1 MKSLNKNILI
11 LSVSGSY
18 CIQKSLI
25 FDVLKPLFNILKST
39 TIKQYETQLKKGGI
53 DCVLI
58 CSDINNKSIVKA
70 FLRNVHSV
78 PHIIISKE
86 DSKAEVEAF
95 LYKGV
100 KDYIITSNISRLL
113 PAVNREIEAFYDRK
127 KVKQTIEKLKLSE
140 EIVELHLNNAPL
152 ATISWDLDFRV
163 TFWNKAAENV
173 FGYTAKEA
181 LGKSC
186 LELTVPKGL
195 EKKSLDIFNELVLQ
209 KGTAENVNKTLT
221 KSGEVIICHWHNTI
235 LENSKGEA
243 IGIISSVED
252 ITEQEHAKKEL
263 IKNQRLLQNAQKLS
277 EVYFIDISLDTNK
290 VVLDKEFI
298 NLSGLPYEKHY
309 NPEYLLK
316 TLIYRDDKIRIL
328 REVNR
333 AIKNKSKLAVDT
345 RVIYAD
351 GTIRWVN
358 ILADILVDKKTHS
371 KSLVGTFIDV
381 TERKQELFELEKQRQ
396 KLNLTIDIA
405 DVGFLEW
412 DFETNTL
419 EVSGKTKDI
428 FELDKN
434 RDVFD
439 MSEIISR
446 VHPEDKDKVEKSLN
460 QTKTKSVP
468 YQINHRLA
476 LPSGSIIWVNNL
488 GEIIYDKNDKPAKLL
503 GIFRDVTHQINRE
516 RRLLQHS
523 LILNQISSLVM
534 VLDKKGDFIFVSPS
548 VKDLTGY
555 LISEVLGQGWWNLSY
570 ISDEEKVD
578 SKNYFLSIL
587 DETRKVN
594 SLRYERKVKCKNGEI
609 KWFSWQFSKGAENTI
624 IGLAQDVT
632 EEKEKEFLVTKLFK
646 AIEKSPTIVVITDVN
661 GNIEFVNS
669 KFEEVTGYS
678 KHEVIG
684 SNPRILKTGYT
695 SKKEYERLWKT
706 ILSGETWH
714 GEFKNKKK
722 DGTVFWE
729 KTVITPVKNSE
740 GIITSFIA
748 LKEDITEKKAQE
760 KNFLYALFEAQE
772 NEKLKFGEELHDSL
786 SQILSAMS
794 FYLDAVLNPK
804 NNKDRLKVEYLE
816 KVKQLSADALRESR
830 HISHGLMSKQ
840 LLKGGLVAAVN
851 EICTNYNVS
860 RDIRFTFSHEGFE
873 EGSLN
878 AQTKQNIYRIIQEIT
893 TNIVRH
899 AAASKASIKF
909 SVKNI
914 EWFIL
919 EIEDNGI
926 GINPKVVKEKAK
938 SFGLKNI
945 QQRVSLLNGIIERK
959 SKPNK
964 GTKYYI
970 RIPITLEVVNIKSN

>member
-1 MKSLNKNILI
+1 MKSLDKNILI
-11 LSVSGSY
+11 FSVSDSF
-18 CIQKSLI
+18 CVQNSLI
-25 FDVLKPLFNILKST
+25 FEVLKPLFNIIKAT
-39 TIKQYETQLKKGGI
+39 TVKQYETQLKKGVI

-58 CSDINNKSIVKA
+58 CSDIKNKNIVKT
-70 FLRNVHSV
+70 FLSNVQSI
-78 PHIIISKE
+78 PHIIITDE
-86 DSKAEVEAF
+86 DSKKESEEL

-100 KDYIITSNISRLL
+100 KDYIIISNISRLL
-113 PAVNREIEAFYDRK
+113 PAVNREIEAFNDRK
-127 KVKQTIEKLKLSE
+127 KVRQTIEKLKLSE

-152 ATISWDLDFRV
+152 ATISWDLDFKI
-163 TFWNKAAENV
+163 TFWNKAAEKV

-195 EKKSLDIFNELVLQ
+195 EKKAQGIFNEIVTQ
-209 KGTAENVNKTLT
+209 KGTTENVNKTLT

-235 LENSKGEA
+235 LENSNGKT
-243 IGIISSVED
+243 IGVISSIED
-252 ITEQEHAKKEL
+252 ITEQEHAKKAL
-263 IKNQRLLQNAQKLS
+263 IKSQRLLQNAQKLS
-277 EVYFIDISLDTNK
+277 EVYFIDISLDSNK
-290 VVLDKEFI
+290 VVLDREFI
-298 NLSGLPYEKHY
+298 NLSGLPYKKHY
-309 NPEYLLK
+309 KPEYLLK
-316 TLIYRDDKIRIL
+316 TLIYHDDKIRLL
-328 REVNR
+328 RKVNR
-333 AIKNKSKLAVDT
+333 AVKDKLKLAIDT

-351 GTIRWVN
+351 GTVRWVN
-358 ILADILVDKKTHS
+358 ILADILVDGKTHS

-381 TERKQELFELEKQRQ
+381 TERKQELIELEKQRQ

-412 DFETNTL
+412 DFATNKV
-419 EVSGKTKDI
+419 EVSGKTKAI
-428 FELDKN
+428 FELDKG

-439 MSEIISR
+439 LSDIISK
-446 VHPEDKDKVEKSLN
+446 VHPEDKDKVEKALN
-460 QTKTKSVP
+460 QTKTKNVP

-476 LPSGSIIWVNNL
+476 LPNGTIIWVNNL
-488 GEIIYDKNDKPAKLL
+488 SQIIYDKNNKPVKLL
-503 GIFRDVTHQINRE
+503 SIFRDVTHQINRE

-570 ISDEEKVD
+570 ITDEEKVS

-587 DETRKVN
+587 DETKKVN
-594 SLRYERKVKCKNGEI
+594 DLRYERKVKCKNGEI
-609 KWFSWQFSKGAENTI
+609 KWFSWQFSKGAESTI

-632 EEKEKEFLVTKLFK
+632 KEKEKEFLVTKLFK
-646 AIEKSPTIVVITDVN
+646 ALEKSPTIVVITDVN
-661 GNIEFVNS
+661 GNIEYVNS
-669 KFEEVTGYS
+669 KFEEITGYS

-684 SNPRILKTGYT
+684 VNPRILKTGHT
-695 SKKEYERLWKT
+695 SKKEYDRLWKT

-740 GIITSFIA
+740 GIVTNFIA

-804 NNKDRLKVEYLE
+804 NNKDHLKVEYLE

-860 RDIRFTFSHEGFE
+860 RDIKFTFSHKDFE
-873 EGSLN
+873 EASLN

-909 SVKNI
+909 IVKNI
-914 EWFIL
+914 EWFVL

-926 GINPKVVKEKAK
+926 GIDPKVVKEKAK

-945 QQRVSLLNGIIERK
+945 QQRVSLLNGFIQRK

-964 GTKYYI
+964 GTKYCI
-970 RIPITLEVVNIKSN
+970 KIPITLEVVNNKV